1 MVHTRDGL
9 MTLNQA
15 FTSHVLT
22 HWWTGDH
29 VYLAHAFVVLAGF
42 WLVAV
47 AMHALRWHVTA

>member
-1 MVHTRDGL
+1 MTNANGDTA
-9 MTLNQA
+9 TLNQA

-47 AMHALRWHVTA
+47 AMHALRWHMTA